1 MRRVLLV
8 FDRARRDKPST
19 SARAKHFLSR
29 LPNRLGDD
37 IRIPRVDNAHAGHSV
52 ISTARR
58 TQVHVVTGVM
68 VHAGFRQHGV
78 VFDFGFTQRRHVV
91 RDENEFSF
99 PRADGFENRLVP
111 KLFDVKEQ
119 KKKHTRQNGCGK
131 KCKRGRREREK
142 DESARAS
149 SGAAKIFPW
158 TLREKRERERSKTNQ
173 TYRVLPGSHHN
184 LQTVVDTFLRFLR

>member
-8 FDRARRDKPST
+8 FDYARRDKPST
-19 SARAKHFLSR
+19 SAHAKHFLSR

-37 IRIPRVDNAHAGHSV
+37 IRIPRVQDTHAGHSV

-111 KLFDVKEQ
+111 KLFYVKEQ
-119 KKKHTRQNGCGK
+119 KKNKRVSAKSGCGK
-131 KCKRGRREREK
+131 KSKRGEREK
-142 DESARAS
+142 NERTRGRQNLA
-149 SGAAKIFPW
+149 PW
-158 TLREKRERERSKTNQ
+158 TLREKRERKRSKTNQ

>member
-19 SARAKHFLSR
+19 SAHAKHFLSR

-111 KLFDVKEQ
+111 KLWLTRKNRE
-119 KKKHTRQNGCGK
+119 KTHARQNGCGK

-142 DESARAS
+142 DESARIIRGRQNLS
-149 SGAAKIFPW
+149 VDPKGK
-158 TLREKRERERSKTNQ
+158 EREREIQNKSNVPCTSRIASQPAN
-173 TYRVLPGSHHN
+173 GC
-184 LQTVVDTFLRFLR
+184 

>member
-1 MRRVLLV
+1 MNQNFIRIKQDMRRVLLV
-8 FDRARRDKPST
+8 FDYARRDKPST
-19 SARAKHFLSR
+19 SAHAKHFLSR

-37 IRIPRVDNAHAGHSV
+37 IRIPRVQNAHAGHSV

-111 KLFDVKEQ
+111 KLFYVKEQ
-119 KKKHTRQNGCGK
+119 KTKNTRVRTDVERRVNAE
-131 KCKRGRREREK
+131 RERERK
-142 DESARAS
+142 TSA
-149 SGAAKIFPW
+149 SGAAKIFP
-158 TLREKRERERSKTNQ
+158 RG
-173 TYRVLPGSHHN
+173 P
-184 LQTVVDTFLRFLR
+184 

>member
-8 FDRARRDKPST
+8 FDYARRDKPST
-19 SARAKHFLSR
+19 SAHAKHFLSR

-37 IRIPRVDNAHAGHSV
+37 IRIPRVQNAHAGHSV

-111 KLFDVKEQ
+111 KLFYVKEQ
-119 KKKHTRQNGCGK
+119 KRHTRVRTDVEKSVNAE
-131 KCKRGRREREK
+131 REREK
-142 DESARAS
+142 DESARA

-184 LQTVVDTFLRFLR
+184 LQTVIDTFLRFLR